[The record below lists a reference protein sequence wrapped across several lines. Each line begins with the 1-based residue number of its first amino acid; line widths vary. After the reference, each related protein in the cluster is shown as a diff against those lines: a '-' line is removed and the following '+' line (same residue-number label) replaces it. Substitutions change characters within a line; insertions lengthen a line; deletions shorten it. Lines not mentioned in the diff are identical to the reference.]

1 MADPIKITDL
11 PAAVAA
17 LLTHILPA
25 SDPDT
30 DQTVKLT
37 LAQIAAILPSTGSP
51 GAEQDVASAGTVDL
65 TPYSNTTRFRV
76 TGATG
81 ITAFTMGVNKMA
93 LVRFAAG
100 PTVTHHAMTL
110 ILPTGANIVAAA
122 GDVAW
127 LTSDGSGNVRVIAW
141 FRASGEALIG
151 SSGNLVGQAINAEQ
165 DVASAGTV
173 DLVGASATAFRYR
186 ITGTTTV
193 TALTLGNNK
202 WALLRF
208 AGILTLTHHATTLIL
223 PTGGNIV
230 TEADDTAL
238 ITTDGSGNVR
248 VVAYWRKSG
257 APLNYGQVEEW
268 IDAAD
273 FIPAITNGAQATI
286 RNLTSNNIPVFAL
299 AFDTATQEIAW
310 LRWVPRKRYN
320 GGTIRFQPFW
330 TGNGGTAA
338 QTVEFELS
346 GRFIRNDDGMDA
358 ALGTAQ
364 PSQDEFIVNND
375 LHIGPLSAAITLNGT
390 YAAGACLTMLRL
402 VRDVATDTYSVD
414 AEFLGMKLVYTEDK
428 GNDA

>member
-1 MADPIKITDL
+1 MADPIKISGL
-11 PAAVAA
+11 PAADNA
-17 LLTHILPA
+17 LLGHLLAA

-30 DQTVKLT
+30 DQTEKLSI
-37 LAQIAAILPSTGSP
+37 AQIAAILPTLFNP
-51 GAEQDVASAGTVDL
+51 GAEQDVASAATVDL
-65 TPYSNTTRFRV
+65 SAYPDTIRFRV

-81 ITAFTMGVNKMA
+81 ITAFTMGENKMA

-100 PTVTHHAMTL
+100 PTVTHHATTL

-141 FRASGEALIG
+141 FRASGAALIG
-151 SSGNLVGQAINAEQ
+151 AGVNLVDALINAEQ
-165 DVASAGTV
+165 DVASAGTTN
-173 DLVGASATAFRYR
+173 LAAASTTAFRFR
-186 ITGTTTV
+186 VTGTTTI

-208 AGILTLTHHATTLIL
+208 AGILTLTHHATSLIL

-238 ITTDGSGNVR
+238 IATDGSGNVR

-257 APLNYGQVEEW
+257 VPLNYGQVEEW
-268 IDAAD
+268 IDASD
-273 FIPAITNGAQATI
+273 FIPALTNGAQAAI
-286 RNLTSNNIPVFAL
+286 RNLTSNNIPIFAL
-299 AFDTATQEIAW
+299 TFDAATQEIAW

-320 GGTIRFQPFW
+320 GGTVRFQPFW
-330 TGNGGTAA
+330 TGTGGTATE
-338 QTVEFELS
+338 TVEFELS
-346 GRFIRNDDGMDA
+346 DRFMRNDDGIDA

-364 PSQDEFIVNND
+364 PSQDEFITNND

-390 YAAGACLTMLRL
+390 YAAGACLALFRL

-414 AEFLGMKLVYTEDK
+414 AEFIGMKLVYTEDK